1 MLFICFLVSCFFL
14 THIVFLFHAC
24 QKSGSKKHLEKKT
37 PKPLSQGPPE
47 TNDRGDRRSLYFSVC
62 GSSGGRLD
70 SPPRSGCRPLEDMR
84 MCLLYLCNVP
94 CAKLI
99 CVVACSFRPVELPP
113 APPRCATYEMGAHRD
128 LKKRRLRGVRA
139 DAAAGLFG
147 ETSRT
152 LPGLQTPTA
161 AVPRC
166 CRDLRPL
173 LKHPLLLR
181 V

>member
-24 QKSGSKKHLEKKT
+24 QKSGSKKNLEKT
-37 PKPLSQGPPE
+37 PEPLSQGPPE
-47 TNDRGDRRSLYFSVC
+47 TNDKGDRRSLYFSVC

-128 LKKRRLRGVRA
+128 LKKGGCEASERTRLPGYSAKRVARFPGSKLQPLRSR
-139 DAAAGLFG
+139 DAA
-147 ETSRT
+147 ETSAPCSST
-152 LPGLQTPTA
+152 HS
-161 AVPRC
+161 C
-166 CRDLRPL
+166 
-173 LKHPLLLR
+173 
-181 V
+181 